1 MAAVARGEKKGEKDG
16 SCEKNQFS
24 TMRISKLRREVHEQ
38 GLDVDQGRCHHCSE
52 RISLRKVFVIPWV
65 KNMIICGS
73 GRNNENQFN
82 AMGIGKLHRTYA
94 WIMVGQGKCC

>member
-24 TMRISKLRREVHEQ
+24 TMRISELRREVHEQ

-52 RISLRKVFVIPWV
+52 KISLRKVLLFRGLRI
-65 KNMIICGS
+65 
-73 GRNNENQFN
+73 
-82 AMGIGKLHRTYA
+82 
-94 WIMVGQGKCC
+94 